1 MNVPL
6 MIAGFVIVTALSVV
20 AYWANKEPEERDK
33 GKECPEG
40 DCGTTDVKEPQKTA
54 EATSNEF
61 VLETKDL
68 VIETLKQ
75 MNSEC
80 EEREDGSL
88 VFTYQG
94 ENFIIEAS
102 NDCLF
107 INILDVWWYELSTFC
122 DLKEFANMRKAVNEV
137 NLHANC
143 TVLYT
148 VNTERE
154 KFALH
159 TRKNMIFIRQ
169 IPDLKDYLESTLSDF
184 FQVQREVLL
193 EIGEANTE
201 RDRELNHHN

>member
-6 MIAGFVIVTALSVV
+6 MIVGFVIVAALSVV

-40 DCGTTDVKEPQKTA
+40 DSGTTDDKEPQNPA
-54 EATSNEF
+54 EIPNREI

-68 VIETLKQ
+68 VFETLKQ
-75 MNSEC
+75 MNCEC

-107 INILDVWWYELSTFC
+107 INLLDVWWYELSTFC

-169 IPDLKDYLESTLSDF
+169 IPDLKGYLESTLSDF
-184 FQVQREVLL
+184 FQVKREVLL
-193 EIGEANTE
+193 EMEK
-201 RDRELNHHN
+201 LNLHNDEND

>member
-6 MIAGFVIVTALSVV
+6 IIVGFVIVAALSVLS
-20 AYWANKEPEERDK
+20 YWANKEPEERDK
-33 GKECPEG
+33 RKECPEG
-40 DCGTTDVKEPQKTA
+40 DSGTTDDKEPQNPA
-54 EATSNEF
+54 EIPNREI

-68 VIETLKQ
+68 VIETLNQ
-75 MNSEC
+75 MGCEC

-107 INILDVWWYELSTFC
+107 INLLDVWWYELSTFC

-169 IPDLKDYLESTLSDF
+169 IPDLKGYLESTLSDF
-184 FQVQREVLL
+184 FQVKREVLL
-193 EIGEANTE
+193 EMEK
-201 RDRELNHHN
+201 LNLHNDEND